1 MIMAGNT
8 SLHMHTSP
16 TAVAYARENTL
27 ILQFLEKC
35 RRSKVLIFLLL
46 IAVSSPP
53 FLSERPSV
61 SRQAQVSGRQS
72 IWLKEPPYGSAALLC
87 CDLKPDARGFEVYEV
102 VTENWGIP
110 MNLQILTHRGKLVN
124 PPLSLVQQGFVHGST
139 VFVEQKVEE
148 ETTYLVKVEIALQ
161 TTHKFV

>member
-1 MIMAGNT
+1 MAG
-8 SLHMHTSP
+8 
-16 TAVAYARENTL
+16 
-27 ILQFLEKC
+27 

-61 SRQAQVSGRQS
+61 SRQAQVSERQS
-72 IWLKEPPYGSAALLC
+72 TWLKEPPYGSAALLC

-102 VTENWGIP
+102 VTENRGIP

-124 PPLSLVQQGFVHGST
+124 PALSLV
-139 VFVEQKVEE
+139 
-148 ETTYLVKVEIALQ
+148 
-161 TTHKFV
+161 